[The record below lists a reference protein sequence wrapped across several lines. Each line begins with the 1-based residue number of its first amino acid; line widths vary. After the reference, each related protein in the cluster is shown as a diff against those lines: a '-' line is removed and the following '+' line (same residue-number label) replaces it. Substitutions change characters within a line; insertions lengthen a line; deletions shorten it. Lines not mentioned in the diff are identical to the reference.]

1 MIIKMEIEIDT
12 NDEGDQQSIE
22 ELLYLIDKIKSK
34 DEEYEL

>member
-12 NDEGDQQSIE
+12 NNEGDQQSIE